1 MVLIQK
7 QSWKIMKSKSQQLR
21 FACSVVGKYHK
32 KIFLQNDGLFHGDEF
47 DGIKSEK
54 ITWKNKQ
61 TQVNKVSTPKET
73 KKLAQ
78 KSWKV
83 NPKKG
88 SQREEEKKIYT

>member
-32 KIFLQNDGLFHGDEF
+32 IIFLQNDVFSHGNESH
-47 DGIKSEK
+47 GIKSVK

-61 TQVNKVSTPKET
+61 TNT
-73 KKLAQ
+73 
-78 KSWKV
+78 
-83 NPKKG
+83 
-88 SQREEEKKIYT
+88 SQ